1 MNRNVRTLVTNGVL
15 AALYIAVTAIIAPFG
30 FSNIQFRVSEI
41 FNHLIV
47 FNRKYFWGI
56 IVGVFIS
63 NLFMSSLGVYE
74 ILGLTQSIVS
84 LLITLMFSR
93 VISNKL
99 VLMGLNT
106 IIFTFNMWI
115 VALMLNLALEL
126 PFLLSWATS
135 AVGEFVVMAI
145 GIPIILQLHKRLQFD
160 KFIPS

>member
-1 MNRNVRTLVTNGVL
+1 MNEKLRILVTNGVL

-47 FNRKYFWGI
+47 FNRKFLWGI
-56 IVGVFIS
+56 LIAVFIS
-63 NLFMSSLGVYE
+63 NLLMSSLGAYE

-84 LLITLMFSR
+84 LLITLMFSQF
-93 VISNKL
+93 ISNKL

-115 VALMLNLALEL
+115 IALMLNLALDL

-135 AVGEFVVMAI
+135 AVGEFEI
-145 GIPIILQLHKRLQFD
+145 GRASCREGGKSCGCLG
-160 KFIPS
+160 

>member
-1 MNRNVRTLVTNGVL
+1 MNKKLRTLVTNGVL

-47 FNRKYFWGI
+47 FNRKFLWGI
-56 IVGVFIS
+56 LIGVFIS
-63 NLFMSSLGVYE
+63 NLLMSSLGAYE

-84 LLITLMFSR
+84 LLITLMLSR
-93 VISNKL
+93 FISNKIL
-99 VLMGLNT
+99 LMCFNT

-115 VALMLNLALEL
+115 IALMFKLALGW

-135 AVGEFVVMAI
+135 AVGEFAVMAI
-145 GIPIILQLHKRLQFD
+145 GIPIIYQLHKRLRFD
-160 KFIPS
+160 KLISS